1 MKTIEEICTELKTA
15 YIREN
20 YKNHISESKQ
30 KGDEFE
36 TFLLEL
42 LTAER
47 EHRKNNGIKHRIR
60 MARFPQKKY
69 LEDFKVSRFSRD
81 IKSKFQELE
90 TLEFINNKENVILM
104 SNPGM
109 GKTHYATALGIK
121 ACLNNMK
128 VLFISVPNLIIELK
142 EAMSQNQITRYKKS
156 FEKYDL
162 VILDELGYV
171 SFDKEGSE
179 ILFNLISNRISVG
192 SMIIT
197 TNLLFDRWEEI
208 FMDPVLTTALV
219 DRLTYKSHL
228 LNMSGDSYRVE
239 ETINW
244 LKEKNSPNK

>member
-20 YKNHISESKQ
+20 YKNHISQSKQ

-81 IKSKFQELE
+81 IKTKFQELE

-228 LNMSGDSYRVE
+228 LNMSGDSYRIE

>member
-30 KGDEFE
+30 KCDEFE

-69 LEDFKVSRFSRD
+69 LEDFKVSIFIRD

-104 SNPGM
+104 SNPGI

-142 EAMSQNQITRYKKS
+142 EDISSIHFPNNT
-156 FEKYDL
+156 L
-162 VILDELGYV
+162 LG
-171 SFDKEGSE
+171 
-179 ILFNLISNRISVG
+179 
-192 SMIIT
+192 
-197 TNLLFDRWEEI
+197 
-208 FMDPVLTTALV
+208 
-219 DRLTYKSHL
+219 
-228 LNMSGDSYRVE
+228 
-239 ETINW
+239 
-244 LKEKNSPNK
+244 

>member
-1 MKTIEEICTELKTA
+1 
-15 YIREN
+15 
-20 YKNHISESKQ
+20 
-30 KGDEFE
+30 
-36 TFLLEL
+36 
-42 LTAER
+42 
-47 EHRKNNGIKHRIR
+47 
-60 MARFPQKKY
+60 
-69 LEDFKVSRFSRD
+69 
-81 IKSKFQELE
+81 
-90 TLEFINNKENVILM
+90 
-104 SNPGM
+104 M

-156 FEKYDL
+156 LEKYDL